1 MADLEPIGESGDVSR
16 VRVTAAL
23 LNVGAYCLSGATLLW
38 ALYQFW
44 QIGQS
49 DELGAGAFLATLA
62 IMVAGLVGSAFL
74 WGVEELLRR
83 TDGLERAIQ
92 DSAAYGRDALANTRR
107 AVDATGGGIPGHT
120 VDELVVLLREVR
132 DISLLSEPQRQLRL
146 TAQGRAAIELLQHE
160 VPLLLREH
168 NWIEARRR
176 VQEVRERFPSFA
188 ECDALEQQIERMRE
202 QVESQ
207 DVEVAERQIDDL
219 KALGAWER
227 VGEVCNDLLHRHPQS
242 QRVLGLVQKVRAQKS
257 TMDAQ
262 ARARLMAEAQDA
274 SNKREWR
281 TALGVANQLIQR
293 FPRTPEA
300 QALLLQLPIL
310 RENAEIQ
317 ERQRV
322 EHEFRDALKDHRYQ
336 DALRAARELID
347 QYPNSPQAEFLR
359 QQIPKLEE
367 RLQTVA
373 RV

>member
-49 DELGAGAFLATLA
+49 DDLGAGAFLATLA
-62 IMVAGLVGSAFL
+62 IMVAGLVASAFL

-92 DSAAYGRDALANTRR
+92 DSAAYGRDALASTRR

-132 DISLLSEPQRQLRL
+132 DISLLNEQQRQLRMA
-146 TAQGRAAIELLQHE
+146 AQGRAAIELLQHE

-176 VQEVRERFPSFA
+176 VQEVRERFPNFA

-281 TALGVANQLIQR
+281 AALGVANQLIQR

-336 DALRAARELID
+336 DALRTARELID

-367 RLQTVA
+367 RLQSVA